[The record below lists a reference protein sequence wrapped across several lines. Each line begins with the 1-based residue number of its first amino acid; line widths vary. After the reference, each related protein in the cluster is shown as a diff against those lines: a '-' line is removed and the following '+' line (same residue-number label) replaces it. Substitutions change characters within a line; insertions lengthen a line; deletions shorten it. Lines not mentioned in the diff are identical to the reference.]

1 MVGED
6 GVDLS
11 VESGSELCPLTPL
24 KLELGLDIKII
35 RIRG

>member
-6 GVDLS
+6 GVDLI
-11 VESGSELCPLTPL
+11 VESGSEPCPLTPL